1 MIYTKRKGDSLE
13 TAFFTTQLIP
23 ALNRGLVM
31 SVKLIVPAGTF
42 GLIFGIVIGT
52 LRTYGPPA
60 IQRVANGYAAVFRG
74 TPLLVQLFILYFGL
88 PNLGIYL
95 DAYSAAVIGFILC
108 SSAYHS
114 EYIRGGLL
122 SIKRGQ
128 LLAAQSMGFSTFKT
142 MCHIIVPQAIRRAL
156 PGCSNEIIY
165 LIKYSSLAYII
176 TCIELTGEGKI
187 IATRTFRY
195 TEVFLFLGF
204 YYLVL
209 VTMASFMLQK
219 IEQKYKIPGFGKA

>member
-1 MIYTKRKGDSLE
+1 ME

-128 LLAAQSMGFSTFKT
+128 LLAAQSMGFSTLKT

-209 VTMASFMLQK
+209 VTTASFMLQK

>member
-1 MIYTKRKGDSLE
+1 MD
-13 TAFFTTQLIP
+13 TAFYATQLIP

-31 SVKLIVPAGTF
+31 SIKLIIPS
-42 GLIFGIVIGT
+42 GLVGLGLGIVIGT
-52 LRTYGPPA
+52 LRTFGHPVIRKA
-60 IQRVANGYAAVFRG
+60 ANGYAMIFRG
-74 TPLLVQLFILYFGL
+74 TPLLVQLFLLYFGL

-95 DAYSAAVIGFILC
+95 DAYTAAVIGFILC

-122 SIKRGQ
+122 SIKKGQ
-128 LLAAQSMGFSTFKT
+128 ILAAQSMGFSTFKT
-142 MCHIIVPQAIRRAL
+142 MVNIILPQAVRRAL
-156 PGCSNEIIY
+156 PGCGNEIIY

-195 TEVFLFLGF
+195 TEVFLVIGF

-209 VTMASFMLQK
+209 VTMATFLLQK
-219 IEQKYKIPGFGKA
+219 IEEKLKIPGFGKA

>member
-1 MIYTKRKGDSLE
+1 MD
-13 TAFFTTQLIP
+13 TAFYSTQLIP

-31 SVKLIVPAGTF
+31 SIKLIIPS
-42 GLIFGIVIGT
+42 GLLGLGLGIVIGT
-52 LRTYGPPA
+52 LRTFGPPVIRKA
-60 IQRVANGYAAVFRG
+60 ANGYAMIFRG
-74 TPLLVQLFILYFGL
+74 TPLLVQLFLLYFGL

-95 DAYSAAVIGFILC
+95 DAYTAAITGFILC
-108 SSAYHS
+108 SGAYHS

-122 SIKRGQ
+122 SIKKGQ
-128 LLAAQSMGFSTFKT
+128 ILAAQSMGFSTFKT
-142 MCHIIVPQAIRRAL
+142 MFNIIVPQAVRRAL
-156 PGCSNEIIY
+156 PGCGNEIIY

-195 TEVFLFLGF
+195 TEVFLVIGF

-209 VTMASFMLQK
+209 VTIATFLLQK
-219 IEQKYKIPGFGKA
+219 LEKKFEIRGFGKA